1 MKQKITLL
9 IVCIAWVTS
18 TQAQHKVYTLEEC
31 RALALVHN
39 TRMKTSHLAI
49 ESAEQGRKQA
59 LTAYFPTIDM
69 IGTAFQADKG
79 TAELTLAPDKKLSM
93 MKNGV
98 TAGVTALLPV
108 FAGGRIA
115 NGSKMARLEEEM
127 ARYKLRQSSEE
138 VSLTVEHYYWQL
150 VNFRS
155 RLTTVELMEELT
167 STVYR
172 EVKQAVDA
180 GVKNRNELLQVQLRR
195 DRIAANRLQVENSMQ
210 TSRMLL
216 AQYIGVLADSLEVV
230 QPTFSSL
237 LAPESIYTSH
247 EEALPGTTT
256 SQLLNKQVEMAKLQK
271 KLVLGGY
278 LPSVSVGGGYLY
290 HNLLDTNHSFGILMA
305 TVSVPLSG
313 WWGGSHELKKQ
324 QLNVRSVEYNRDDTC
339 ERLLIRMQQLYN
351 DLNETYKL
359 VKIAEK
365 SIETAMEN
373 VRLSQNEYQAGTS
386 TLSEWLDAQA
396 LLQDSYDQ
404 LTDSYTTYL
413 IQQMEYLQATG
424 R

>member
-167 STVYR
+167 STASAYFIYKVR
-172 EVKQAVDA
+172 W
-180 GVKNRNELLQVQLRR
+180 
-195 DRIAANRLQVENSMQ
+195 IAANRLQVENSMQ

-413 IQQMEYLQATG
+413 IQQTEYLQATG